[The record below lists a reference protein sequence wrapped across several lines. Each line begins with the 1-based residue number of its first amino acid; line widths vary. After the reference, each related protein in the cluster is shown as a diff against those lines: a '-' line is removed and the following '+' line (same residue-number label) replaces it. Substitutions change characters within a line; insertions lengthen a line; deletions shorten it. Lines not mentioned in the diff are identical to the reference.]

1 MLRTFLHALRSGKGQ
16 RKNKLETPK
25 RQRPLSRALCWRRLM
40 LEQLEDRTLL
50 SINLLGVP
58 SWQERGPGPI
68 FSASE
73 LNTITPQDT
82 AIGAVNSVVAEP
94 TGPGTYIVYAA
105 TASGGV
111 WRSDN
116 ITDAMFNG
124 PGNPLDITW
133 RPLTDY
139 EPTLAASTLALDPGD
154 PSGNALWVGTG
165 SLSSATNLNGVLNN
179 SAAGLPPLG
188 GTAVGLLKTTDGG
201 NTWTVLG
208 NAQLA
213 NQVIMRVIP
222 TGHIDATGGGEDI
235 IVASLGT
242 GIWWSANGGQTF
254 QQGTIAG
261 TKTPLTGNATDLAA
275 DPLNPGS
282 YYAALPGKGV
292 YWSSDYGQTW
302 ILLASNNSTITNTN
316 NLRIAVDA
324 RTAPSIL
331 WVLTV
336 DTNNNVN
343 DLFEGELTSPGN
355 PTFIEEGPPH
365 APLSNLSIQASIIG
379 QLALTV
385 NLADP
390 SRESVFVGATGQ
402 TASPEQAAIYLV
414 SSGNWFLV
422 ADNDNGQPHPD
433 SRSLTFLNPSNPST
447 LLETDDGGIYGLYLP
462 NTTPD
467 QWISLVGNLRVT
479 EFFSIGY
486 DPNQGLIQGGA
497 QDNGT
502 PQQQF
507 GASPLVWNP
516 IAGGGGGGDGGA
528 VAVDYNH
535 AGSSVIYFY
544 SDGVLRVAFQGDF
557 NNANLASPG
566 SIFPSSGLDPTTDLA
581 TYTNNFH
588 NKDQF
593 FPIALDPYP
602 QGSPM
607 PLMFGM
613 THLYESFDEGNTIYD
628 VTPAGSTGNVL
639 TMAWGAMNDPG
650 TAVSFDPTN
659 PGAAYFSTDTGQ
671 LWVRTTND
679 TGGQFVP
686 VPLTDLTGSGLAA
699 GALIQKIIISQFDYH
714 TAFLLDSNNNVWQLT
729 LQFNQT
735 VNGVFYPV
743 LPTWQEISGK
753 PNTPGSLSQVATI
766 VAARDA
772 SGNLLQSFENLE
784 SLDIYDPTPG
794 TTVVLV
800 GGFGGVY
807 RGIESGGT
815 YSWSLYGAG
824 LANAMVTDLHYIP
837 NIPNKPFGDIL
848 VAGTYGRGA
857 WIVPNASLTLAESA
871 SLEVDANAGDTIRL
885 ALDAANTSLLDVQ
898 ETDSSGILTDFLTVP
913 LAAISGITV
922 DGTAGNVTLDVDENP
937 GVQAGV
943 GPIVIP
949 NPVAPNCALD
959 FSGVS
964 SDTFLVD
971 DSLDQAARNITLGT
985 DQITGLGMSMC
996 YIGLLFN
1003 TEVPGNL
1010 QLDAGST
1017 LSSIT
1022 VDNLDPAVTTKIDTG
1037 FGDAVTVQA
1046 TAGPVTVNSGSGNL
1060 VTVQAAAGPVT
1071 INSSGQNA
1079 VKIQATTAPVTIN
1092 SGGPDRVDVGD
1103 ANGVQD
1109 IQGQVSV
1116 NNVSGPLFSDVL
1128 NIDDTGDR
1136 QSRTTVDI
1144 TDDGVAN
1151 LAPALIDYQPVALSQ
1166 LNITGDAISGNIF
1179 NVKSTFAL
1187 SFLGNPIGMTITTIS
1202 SQAADTINVG
1212 DQNGVQ
1218 DILGKLVI
1226 NETNAPFEAD
1236 TLNINDQGDTEN
1248 RSAVTAT
1255 STAVT
1260 GLAPAT
1266 ISYGVHDLA
1275 ALNITGDSAA
1285 GGNTFYVLNT
1295 APSVLVR
1302 LGITTL
1308 VFSTTTTINSN
1319 AVDTINVGDQNG
1331 VQDIEGSL
1339 TINAPF
1345 PQDTLNINDQGDASG
1360 QKATITSTA
1369 VTGLAPATISFALHS
1384 LKALNITGDSST
1396 GSNTFNVQSTAAPFR
1411 FITSFGTI
1419 VEPTITT
1426 INSNGPDTITVGD
1439 STNHL
1444 DGIQGALT
1452 VNGQLGGKTA
1462 LVLADQGTTTNQVY
1476 ELSATTVQR
1485 LTQVNNTYD
1494 PNIAL
1499 ITYNYLA
1506 NLALYAGSGS
1516 TNQMFISSTS
1526 SGTTTDVYGGSD
1538 NSQATFTTDEFVVA
1552 GGAGGA
1558 TLDAILGALNLHG
1571 QTASPGGESYVL
1583 LNDSLTTG
1591 NQTYTLTAG
1600 STPNSGEV
1608 SRTGIAPITFD
1619 GLILDELFAS
1629 ENTSAVVNVQ
1639 SNAAN
1644 MDTIIA
1650 SEPGD
1655 QVNVGSLA
1663 PALGGTMAN
1672 VLGTVEVTGPGPAT
1686 LTVDDS
1692 GDNSARTVTTGQVS
1706 GNPNLYSITG
1716 LSQGTIEYTSGSVQ
1730 SLTIDAPSTPQ
1741 NGITVN
1747 GTPTGTALTVHAGFG
1762 NVIAFNVP
1770 GIGGPLTD
1778 ALGVDNTTYLF
1789 DGPATDNSRV
1799 YTINSNLVTSTDG
1812 LNLNIIYP
1820 TGAPTEEGSFALFTG
1835 NPFTDTINVQS
1846 TQAGTSWFLDGAPYN
1861 PNVFNIGDPV
1871 KGLSAVKG
1879 EIEVNSETESPTSD
1893 AETVN
1898 LNDQPDT
1905 NPQTFTFSYDS
1916 NQNLNNVSWNGG
1928 GFQTGGFLAIDS
1940 TTPSLGNLVINAG
1953 SGNTTFQVKDLRATN
1968 TAITLNGGSGNNTL
1982 DYSQYVGDITVDL
1995 LLGVATGFSGGIS
2008 KIENVTGSQGNDL
2021 IVGDANPNVLIGG
2034 TGRNMIIGGAG
2045 ADTITGGGGDNIL
2058 IGGTTL
2064 YDTNLIALDALFAE
2078 WTSTQSIG
2086 QRFQA
2091 IRNGISVGGQT
2102 YALNKTTVLPDNAPD
2117 SLIGGAGI
2125 NWFFVDSD
2133 DTINNGAGPG
2143 PSDLITHV

>member
-1 MLRTFLHALRSGKGQ
+1 MTG
-16 RKNKLETPK
+16 
-25 RQRPLSRALCWRRLM
+25 
-40 LEQLEDRTLL
+40 
-50 SINLLGVP
+50 
-58 SWQERGPGPI
+58 GPGPGVWAKKI
-68 FSASE
+68 VIDPNDYHNAYVLDSTDHIWHVQV
-73 LNTITPQDT
+73 NDGGQDT
-82 AIGAVNSVVAEP
+82 VN
-94 TGPGTYIVYAA
+94 
-105 TASGGV
+105 
-111 WRSDN
+111 
-116 ITDAMFNG
+116 
-124 PGNPLDITW
+124 
-133 RPLTDY
+133 
-139 EPTLAASTLALDPGD
+139 
-154 PSGNALWVGTG
+154 
-165 SLSSATNLNGVLNN
+165 
-179 SAAGLPPLG
+179 
-188 GTAVGLLKTTDGG
+188 GG
-201 NTWTVLG
+201 NIS
-208 NAQLA
+208 AQ
-213 NQVIMRVIP
+213 
-222 TGHIDATGGGEDI
+222 
-235 IVASLGT
+235 
-242 GIWWSANGGQTF
+242 W
-254 QQGTIAG
+254 
-261 TKTPLTGNATDLAA
+261 
-275 DPLNPGS
+275 
-282 YYAALPGKGV
+282 
-292 YWSSDYGQTW
+292 
-302 ILLASNNSTITNTN
+302 
-316 NLRIAVDA
+316 
-324 RTAPSIL
+324 
-331 WVLTV
+331 
-336 DTNNNVN
+336 
-343 DLFEGELTSPGN
+343 
-355 PTFIEEGPPH
+355 
-365 APLSNLSIQASIIG
+365 
-379 QLALTV
+379 
-385 NLADP
+385 
-390 SRESVFVGATGQ
+390 
-402 TASPEQAAIYLV
+402 
-414 SSGNWFLV
+414 
-422 ADNDNGQPHPD
+422 
-433 SRSLTFLNPSNPST
+433 
-447 LLETDDGGIYGLYLP
+447 
-462 NTTPD
+462 
-467 QWISLVGNLRVT
+467 
-479 EFFSIGY
+479 
-486 DPNQGLIQGGA
+486 
-497 QDNGT
+497 
-502 PQQQF
+502 
-507 GASPLVWNP
+507 
-516 IAGGGGGGDGGA
+516 
-528 VAVDYNH
+528 
-535 AGSSVIYFY
+535 
-544 SDGVLRVAFQGDF
+544 
-557 NNANLASPG
+557 
-566 SIFPSSGLDPTTDLA
+566 
-581 TYTNNFH
+581 
-588 NKDQF
+588 
-593 FPIALDPYP
+593 
-602 QGSPM
+602 
-607 PLMFGM
+607 
-613 THLYESFDEGNTIYD
+613 
-628 VTPAGSTGNVL
+628 
-639 TMAWGAMNDPG
+639 
-650 TAVSFDPTN
+650 
-659 PGAAYFSTDTGQ
+659 
-671 LWVRTTND
+671 
-679 TGGQFVP
+679 
-686 VPLTDLTGSGLAA
+686 TDLTGNLLNGNLMNVGQDQ
-699 GALIQKIIISQFDYH
+699 GAL
-714 TAFLLDSNNNVWQLT
+714 AN
-729 LQFNQT
+729 
-735 VNGVFYPV
+735 
-743 LPTWQEISGK
+743 
-753 PNTPGSLSQVATI
+753 
-766 VAARDA
+766 
-772 SGNLLQSFENLE
+772 LQSLE
-784 SLDIYDPTPG
+784 IYEPTAG
-794 TTVVLV
+794 TPILLV
-800 GGFGGVY
+800 GGLGGVY
-807 RGIESGGT
+807 RGQLVLGSGLEPA
-815 YSWSLYGAG
+815 YYWSAYGQFAIPPAPG
-824 LANAMVTDLHYIP
+824 ASPIPNFPNVVVTDLHYIP
-837 NIPNKPFGDIL
+837 SDDL
-848 VAGTYGRGA
+848 LLAGTFGRGA
-857 WIVPNASLTLAESA
+857 LVVVGASATLNQAPLLQVAAEPGG
-871 SLEVDANAGDTIRL
+871 ANAIRL
-885 ALDAANTSLLDVQ
+885 VLDSSDSSLLDVYQ
-898 ETDSSGILTDFLTVP
+898 TAPGFSEESVVPLSMIGAIQVTTAGIPTTLTVDESNGVINLSHP
-913 LAAISGITV
+913 FDPNADVQFFAG
-922 DGTAGNVTLDVDENP
+922 GTG
-937 GVQAGV
+937 
-943 GPIVIP
+943 
-949 NPVAPNCALD
+949 
-959 FSGVS
+959 
-964 SDTFLVD
+964 SDTLIVND
-971 DSLDQAARNITLGT
+971 AQDASREDITLGT
-985 DQITGLGMSMC
+985 DQITGLGASIL
-996 YIGLLFN
+996 YSSVNHVQLIGGTAPDIYFLAN
-1003 TEVPGNL
+1003 T
-1010 QLDAGST
+1010 
-1017 LSSIT
+1017 
-1022 VDNLDPAVTTKIDTG
+1022 DPAVQTTELDTG
-1037 FGDAVTVQA
+1037 GDSNFVVIQK
-1046 TAGPVTVNSGSGNL
+1046 TAGL
-1060 VTVQAAAGPVT
+1060 
-1071 INSSGQNA
+1071 
-1079 VKIQATTAPVTIN
+1079 VTIN
-1092 SGGPDRVDVGD
+1092 SGGQDEVNVGD

-1109 IQGQVSV
+1109 ILGHVSV
-1116 NNVSGPLFSDVL
+1116 NSTGALDPDILVVN
-1128 NIDDTGDR
+1128 DTGDR
-1136 QSRTTVDI
+1136 RSRTATI
-1144 TDDGVAN
+1144 TAENVTLGAASIN
-1151 LAPALIDYQPVALSQ
+1151 YGLLSLSQ
-1166 LNITGDAISGNIF
+1166 LYVNGDAISGNIF
-1179 NVKSTFAL
+1179 NVTSTAQPFIL
-1187 SFLGNPIGMTITTIS
+1187 RNPVTHTVIFEATTTTTIV
-1202 SQAADTINVG
+1202 SQATDTINIG